1 MESEEVKSIVNW
13 MTDGFVKTKT
23 WNQTTR
29 CSGKFIYR
37 QWLGYLWQSSWIQ
50 RFNDYCAVKDP
61 AADNSI
67 PKG

>member
-1 MESEEVKSIVNW
+1 
-13 MTDGFVKTKT
+13 MTGGFVKTKA